1 MVEFKSLDHKP
12 LQGKVLHFVFKG
24 KVPTKK
30 TITLSVE
37 VGLLANDMQTFH
49 HLNLETFLALHF
61 EGLLLS
67 SFVNFPSCTLM
78 VTTLKL
84 GEALF
89 SKPSSILQMSWN
101 DLTRAHNYLTYNQ

>member
-1 MVEFKSLDHKP
+1 MVESKSLDHKP
-12 LQGKVLHFVFKG
+12 FQGFVFEG
-24 KVPTKK
+24 RSPTKE

-37 VGLLANDMQTFH
+37 AEPLANEMQTFH
-49 HLNLETFLALHF
+49 HLNLETLLALHF

-67 SFVNFPSCTLM
+67 SFLNFPYCTVK

-89 SKPSSILQMSWN
+89 SKPSSILKMSWN
-101 DLTRAHNYLTYNQ
+101 DLTLAHNYLTYDQ